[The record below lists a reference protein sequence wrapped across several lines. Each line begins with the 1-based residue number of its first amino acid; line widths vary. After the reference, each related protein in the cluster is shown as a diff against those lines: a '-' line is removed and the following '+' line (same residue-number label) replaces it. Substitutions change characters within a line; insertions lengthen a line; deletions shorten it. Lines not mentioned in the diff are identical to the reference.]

1 MPTSYKSRYSSNSRL
16 SSTSN
21 SSPEESSSSS
31 GFWVL
36 VILLII
42 LIIGAI
48 VSGTYYKK
56 YENFTDASKNYTLQY
71 YCMTQCGYC
80 RDFETNVWSGYS
92 DKVNNNPDKYYFDT
106 IKYDIMDNGTG
117 KELGDKYNITST
129 PTILLYNKNTKM
141 VSNYSGDRTEASLTK
156 FANDVIKSENPNWEF
171 TT

>member
-16 SSTSN
+16 SSK
-21 SSPEESSSSS
+21 SSPEESSSS
-31 GFWVL
+31 GFWIL

-48 VSGTYYKK
+48 MSGTFYKK
-56 YENFTDASKNYTLQY
+56 YENFTNASKNYTLQY
-71 YCMTQCGYC
+71 YCMTNCGYC
-80 RDFETNVWSGYS
+80 RDFETNVWTGYS
-92 DKVNNNPDKYYFDT
+92 EKVNNNPSNYYFDT
-106 IKYDIMDNGTG
+106 IKYDIMEAGIG

-129 PTILLYNKNTKM
+129 PTILLYNKTSKM

-156 FANDVIKSENPNWEF
+156 FANEVIKSENPNWEF